1 MPFQSPKT
9 VENCE
14 RCIGRTSKKPK
25 TPPVVVFSFRSRLAS
40 PTARDSTAEKLTDFR
55 SHTTTTGTPAL
66 AGTRPGVR
74 TRPEALG
81 HRRRRGRIGRQRQ
94 VQRVCPLGRRS
105 RIRDAGARRR
115 PRRHRRALPR
125 DEPVPTRSVRG
136 NGAREEGFGAIVGRR
151 VGQERRRRQRR
162 RREESA
168 VAVAAAPRA
177 ARPEPLAVAE
187 RRAGHRAHAAE
198 SERALERG
206 GALRQ
211 LGTDADGCLARRH
224 AERRVPGGCA
234 RRRRLRRRRRP
245 PAASP
250 ATAATAE
257 RRVSLTLTRCA
268 VWRRR
273 IRRERDPWCTR

>member
-125 DEPVPTRSVRG
+125 DEPVPTRSFRG

-151 VGQERRRRQRR
+151 VGQERRRR
-162 RREESA
+162 EESA
-168 VAVAAAPRA
+168 SPPPLHRRPTGAARGRGATSGAPRT
-177 ARPEPLAVAE
+177 
-187 RRAGHRAHAAE
+187 AE

-206 GALRQ
+206 VHSATPNRRR
-211 LGTDADGCLARRH
+211 CRLARRH
-224 AERRVPGGCA
+224 AERRVPRLCP
-234 RRRRLRRRRRP
+234 RRRHAAGVRLRLVGDGGDGGTPREPTSRGVR
-245 PAASP
+245 
-250 ATAATAE
+250 
-257 RRVSLTLTRCA
+257 
-268 VWRRR
+268 WRRR